1 MSLLATFVP
10 TAVACAAAVLFAA
23 APDAQPAGGPGPSPE
38 LSPEAVVRIQ
48 AEALQRND
56 EPAPDAGI
64 ATAFRFASPSNR
76 RATGPLPRFA
86 RMIRGG
92 YPAML
97 GFERAEY
104 EPARVVGD
112 RAVQTVTLVQS
123 DGRRVTYAFALSR
136 QSGGAYAG
144 CWMTDGVS
152 EQPPPT
158 NGLRRT

>member
-10 TAVACAAAVLFAA
+10 TAVACAAAVLFAS
-23 APDAQPAGGPGPSPE
+23 APGAQPAGGPEPTPE

-48 AEALQRND
+48 AEALRRND

-76 RATGPLPRFA
+76 RATGPLARFA

-92 YPAML
+92 YSDMI

-104 EPARVVGD
+104 EPVRVVGD
-112 RAVQTVTLVQS
+112 RAAQAVTLVQR
-123 DGRRVTYAFALSR
+123 DGRRVTYTFSLAR
-136 QSGGAYAG
+136 QRGGAYDG